1 MTTNIA
7 AVFYTYDPARA
18 EDLTHA
24 RPAHREFLRGLLNNG
39 ELLAS
44 GPFLD
49 GGALLIVR
57 AEDADAALAL
67 LENDPLNIE
76 GIITERKALMW
87 DPVLGPWA

>member
-1 MTTNIA
+1 MNIA
-7 AVFYTYDPARA
+7 SVFYTYDPARPD
-18 EDLTHA
+18 DLA
-24 RPAHREFLRGLLNNG
+24 RVRPAHREFLRALLNNG

-49 GGALLIVR
+49 GGAMLIVR

-67 LENDPLNIE
+67 LDNDPLNVD
-76 GIITERKALMW
+76 GIILERKALMW